1 MIQLFLKAKHWQ
13 LFIIMLGIPL
23 ISQVY
28 FLTRIF
34 RIQTPMEQLSGSEGY
49 TKVVS
54 EKFILFDFFPFI
66 TIFFILIFFGWFW
79 SIAIGLQQSIPN
91 GIKMKVRKFKI
102 LFFIPLVYIVLMMVF
117 MSRFS
122 PEILPSEFS
131 ISGYIFAI
139 ILPLHLLSM
148 FCIFYS
154 MYFAAKTFKTAEL
167 QRKVEFGDFAGEFFL
182 LWFYFI
188 GIWIIQPKVNKL
200 YEKEKT
206 TSYIE

>member
-23 ISQVY
+23 ISQFY

-34 RIQTPMEQLSGSEGY
+34 RIQTPMEQLSGSKGFTE
-49 TKVVS
+49 VVS

-66 TIFFILIFFGWFW
+66 TIFFILVFFGW
-79 SIAIGLQQSIPN
+79 
-91 GIKMKVRKFKI
+91 KI

-122 PEILPSEFS
+122 PEILPGGFS

-206 TSYIE
+206 TYYIE

>member
-23 ISQVY
+23 ISQFY

-34 RIQTPMEQLSGSEGY
+34 RIQTPIEQLSGSEGY
-49 TKVVS
+49 TEVVS

-79 SIAIGLQQSIPN
+79 SIAIELQQSIPN

-122 PEILPSEFS
+122 PEILTRGFS
-131 ISGYIFAI
+131 ISAYIFAI

-154 MYFAAKTFKTAEL
+154 MYFAAKHLKLLNYKGKLNLEILLGNFFCCGFILLA
-167 QRKVEFGDFAGEFFL
+167 FGLFSL
-182 LWFYFI
+182 
-188 GIWIIQPKVNKL
+188 K
-200 YEKEKT
+200 
-206 TSYIE
+206 